1 VELQKVIRDRY
12 SVRAYQ
18 ARPIPDELLREVLD
32 AFVLAP
38 TAANRQPIGLVVVET
53 EGHEQELKR
62 VYRPEWFASQPPL
75 IVCACAIPAEGW
87 SRKDGKP
94 YADVDATIAMDHLI
108 LAAASLG
115 LGTCWIGAFDPDAAR
130 EVFGLPEGVEPLAM
144 TPLGY
149 PADLPKPK
157 LRKKADQLI
166 HYGRW

>member
-1 VELQKVIRDRY
+1 MEMREAIRNRY

-18 ARPIPDELLREVLD
+18 AKAIPDDVLQEVLE

-38 TAANRQPIGLVVVET
+38 TAANRQPIGLVVVKT
-53 EGHEQELKR
+53 EGREEELER
-62 VYRPEWFASQPPL
+62 VYRPGWFCRQPPL
-75 IVCACAIPAEGW
+75 IACVCSEPGAGW
-87 SRKDGKP
+87 FRGDEKP

-108 LAAASLG
+108 LAATAQG

-130 EVFGLPEGVEPLAM
+130 EVFGLPDGVEPLAM

-149 PADLPKPK
+149 PADTPRKK
-157 LRKKADQLI
+157 LRKSMDQLV